1 MSRLLELRQ
10 EIATAIAPLDL
21 SIYTHIPGRMD
32 LPGAF
37 IAAGNPYIEQG
48 QTFGERLVRFEVVI
62 ASQTGD
68 NLSET
73 TALDELIERAQALL
87 DAAGWTVEEISQPY
101 IQDVNNSAALVTTFT
116 VSSFETFN

>member
-10 EIATAIAPLDL
+10 EIAGAIAPLNL
-21 SIYTHIPGRMD
+21 TVYPHIPGRMD

-37 IAAGNPYIEQG
+37 VAAGNPYIEQG
-48 QTFGERLVRFEVVI
+48 QTFAERLVRFEVVI

-73 TALDELIERAQALL
+73 EALDDLIESAQALL
-87 DAAGWTVEEISQPY
+87 DAAGWTVEEVSQPY
-101 IQDVNNSAALVTTFT
+101 IQDFNNASALVTTFT
-116 VSSFETFN
+116 VSAFETFN

>member
-10 EIATAIAPLDL
+10 DIAGALASLDL
-21 SIYTHIPGRMD
+21 NVYTHIPARMA

-37 IAAGNPYIEQG
+37 LAAGNPYIEQG
-48 QTFGERLVRFEVVI
+48 QTFGERLVRFEVAI

-73 TALDELIERAQALL
+73 EALDRLIESAQALL
-87 DAAGWTVEEISQPY
+87 DAAGWTVEEVSQPY
-101 IQDVNNSAALVTTFT
+101 IQDFNNAAALVTTFT
-116 VSSFETFN
+116 VSTFETFN

>member
-1 MSRLLELRQ
+1 MSRLLELRE
-10 EIATAIAPLDL
+10 EIATAISPLNL
-21 SIYTHIPGRMD
+21 NVYTHIPARMD

-48 QTFGERLVRFEVVI
+48 QVFGERLVRFQVVI

-73 TALDELIERAQALL
+73 TALDELIESAQALL
-87 DAAGWTVEEISQPY
+87 DDAGWTVEEVSQPY
-101 IQDVNNSAALVTTFT
+101 IEDFNNAPALVTAFT
-116 VSSFETFN
+116 VSSFETFS